1 MESIA
6 EKIFVIGL
14 PKRRK
19 VMLPT
24 MVVIMKKTMG
34 TAQTKINMLAWK

>member
-1 MESIA
+1 MA

-19 VMLPT
+19 VKLP
-24 MVVIMKKTMG
+24 MKAVMIKKAIG
-34 TAQTKINMLAWK
+34 TAQTKSSMLAWK